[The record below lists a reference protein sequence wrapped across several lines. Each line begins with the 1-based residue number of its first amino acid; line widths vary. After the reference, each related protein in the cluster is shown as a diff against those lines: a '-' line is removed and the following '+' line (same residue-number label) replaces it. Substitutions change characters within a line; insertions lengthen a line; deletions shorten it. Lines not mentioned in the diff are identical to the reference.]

1 MKTLHLLA
9 LILFVAALCLYM
21 AASMAGAGV
30 LGATAAALETAAW
43 IVTLISRP
51 SSKDGEVH

>member
-1 MKTLHLLA
+1 MKTLHLLV

-21 AASMAGAGV
+21 AASMAGAWV
-30 LGATAAALETAAW
+30 LGAIATALEAAAW
-43 IVTLISRP
+43 IVALISRH